1 MAAYSDLI
9 REYVRQHPLK
19 RARAQGLKE
28 FSVVSG
34 DVHKALGLTNR
45 VPTVCQALRSKRL
58 LRENNLILKS
68 ESGPP
73 SGLSTTMVFTYS
85 ITGAPAAEPATHPL
99 RAIAGIGKELWASWG
114 GGESFL
120 KKERSAFR
128 KRERT

>member
-1 MAAYSDLI
+1 MAYSDLV
-9 REYVRQHPLK
+9 RDYVRQHPLQQA
-19 RARAQGLKE
+19 RARGLKE

-34 DVHKALGLTNR
+34 EVHKALGLTNR

-68 ESGPP
+68 ETGPP

-85 ITGAPAAEPATHPL
+85 FAGTAPETSHHHPL
-99 RAIAGIGKELWASWG
+99 RALAGSGKKLWADWG

-128 KRERT
+128 NREHR

>member
-1 MAAYSDLI
+1 MYSDLV
-9 REYVRQHPLK
+9 RDYVRQHPLQQA
-19 RARAQGLKE
+19 RARGLKE

-68 ESGPP
+68 ETGPP

-85 ITGAPAAEPATHPL
+85 FASTAPESSRQHPL
-99 RAIAGIGKELWASWG
+99 RALAGAGKKLWADWG
-114 GGESFL
+114 GGEAFL

-128 KRERT
+128 KREHR